1 MFCISVN
8 ICNGYIHEGIEPED
22 PPGTAKQA
30 KQLKIEK
37 SGKAQRNAAGQI
49 TQAAAYQ
56 SRSIPDARIEP
67 NRKWFSN
74 SRVISQD
81 SLAAFRQAMSEKK
94 ADPYSVLLRTNKLP
108 LSLVEK
114 EKENGVEKHQAK
126 MAIEASPFD
135 TTFGPKSQRKR
146 VKLDAGSF
154 EDLAR
159 DVHQRLDSSTYP
171 LDPDSNVWADD
182 GHLSSAVEPIF
193 KKGQSKRIWNE
204 LYRVIDSSDV
214 LIQVLDAR
222 DPQGT
227 RCESVEKYIRTEAPH
242 KHLIFVVNKVD
253 LVPTKIAASI
263 LGEEVVEGTTN
274 TCAACQQFAVLHK
287 DRKQISVGIIGYPNV
302 GKSSIVNMLRGK
314 KVAVVAPIPGATK
327 VWQYVTL
334 WKDTYLIDCPGIVP
348 AAKQDTPEELLLRG
362 VVRVENVEYPEQYI
376 PTLLSR
382 VKQHHLERTYNL
394 QGGWTDHIH
403 LLEQLARKGGRLLPG
418 GEPD

>member
-1 MFCISVN
+1 
-8 ICNGYIHEGIEPED
+8 
-22 PPGTAKQA
+22 
-30 KQLKIEK
+30 
-37 SGKAQRNAAGQI
+37 
-49 TQAAAYQ
+49 
-56 SRSIPDARIEP
+56 
-67 NRKWFSN
+67 
-74 SRVISQD
+74 
-81 SLAAFRQAMSEKK
+81 MSEKK

-253 LVPTKIAASI
+253 LVPTKIAASRPLVARPTFWTQTDLTAGI

-274 TCAACQQFAVLHK
+274 TCAACQ
-287 DRKQISVGIIGYPNV
+287 Y
-302 GKSSIVNMLRGK
+302 
-314 KVAVVAPIPGATK
+314 ATPF
-327 VWQYVTL
+327 WQRQL
-334 WKDTYLIDCPGIVP
+334 
-348 AAKQDTPEELLLRG
+348 
-362 VVRVENVEYPEQYI
+362 N
-376 PTLLSR
+376 
-382 VKQHHLERTYNL
+382 QH
-394 QGGWTDHIH
+394 
-403 LLEQLARKGGRLLPG
+403 A
-418 GEPD
+418 

>member
-1 MFCISVN
+1 LTLFSN
-8 ICNGYIHEGIEPED
+8 NASS
-22 PPGTAKQA
+22 TAKQA

-108 LSLVEK
+108 LSLVET
-114 EKENGVEKHQAK
+114 EKENGVEKHRAK

-159 DVHQRLDSSTYP
+159 DVHQRLDSSIHTLD
-171 LDPDSNVWADD
+171 LDPNVGADD
-182 GHLSSAVEPIF
+182 GLLSSAVEPIF

-227 RCESVEKYIRTEAPH
+227 RCESVEKYLRTESPH

-253 LVPTKIAASI
+253 LVPTRVAASRPLLFRPRSWTQTDLTAGI
-263 LGEEVVEGTTN
+263 LGEDIVEGTTN
-274 TCAACQQFAVLHK
+274 ACAACQ
-287 DRKQISVGIIGYPNV
+287 Y
-302 GKSSIVNMLRGK
+302 
-314 KVAVVAPIPGATK
+314 ATPF
-327 VWQYVTL
+327 WQRQL
-334 WKDTYLIDCPGIVP
+334 
-348 AAKQDTPEELLLRG
+348 
-362 VVRVENVEYPEQYI
+362 N
-376 PTLLSR
+376 
-382 VKQHHLERTYNL
+382 QHT
-394 QGGWTDHIH
+394 
-403 LLEQLARKGGRLLPG
+403 
-418 GEPD
+418 